1 MTPSTSSGPETTT
14 HGSGFPGQNASVLPD
29 GWEMVI
35 GLEVHCELA
44 TATKLFCSC
53 PNRFGDEPNA
63 NTCPTCLGLPGSL
76 PVVNEAAVELAMRLG
91 RALAC
96 EVRSS
101 VFARKNYFYP
111 DQPKDYQV
119 SQYDLPTNE
128 HGHLDLP
135 SGLRVGITRAH
146 IEEDTGKLN
155 HQGGGGRVHDAVH
168 SLVDYNR
175 SGVPLVEI
183 VSEPDMRSSEQA
195 REYVAELR
203 AILLATGVSDA
214 KMEEGS
220 MRVDANVS
228 VNRAGEAWGTRCE
241 IKNLNS
247 LRSLGRAIDHE
258 ALRQID
264 LIESGERVRQETRHW
279 DEETGRTGTLRVKED
294 ADDYRYFPEPDLVP
308 LEPTAADIARID
320 AALPVLPAAR
330 RAALAAAAGLSDLGG
345 SVAIAVDRGLDGVA
359 VTAIEAGA
367 DAGRVLTHVEHNL
380 AVEGAER
387 LSAAHLAELV
397 KMETAGELTATQAKT
412 VLAEVLTSGSP
423 PSEVAKARGF
433 EALDAGALEAIV
445 DEVIA
450 AHPDQFEELRT
461 GDAKAQGKL
470 TGFFMGKVM
479 QASKGQADGKAAT
492 GLLRQRA
499 GL

>member
-1 MTPSTSSGPETTT
+1 MS
-14 HGSGFPGQNASVLPD
+14 LPA

-44 TATKLFCSC
+44 TETKLFCAC
-53 PNRFGDEPNA
+53 PNHFGDQPNA

-76 PVVNEAAVELAMRLG
+76 PVLNETAVEMAMRLG

-96 EVRSS
+96 DVKRS

-146 IEEDTGKLN
+146 IEEDTGKLT
-155 HQGGGGRVHDAVH
+155 HVGGGGRIHDADH

-183 VSEPDMRSSEQA
+183 VSEADMRNSDQA
-195 REYVAELR
+195 KEYVGELHD
-203 AILLATGVSDA
+203 ILIATGVSDA
-214 KMEEGS
+214 RMEEGS

-228 VNRAGEAWGTRCE
+228 VNRAGEPWGTRCE

-264 LIESGERVRQETRHW
+264 LLENGERVRQETRHW
-279 DEETGRTGTLRVKED
+279 DEAAGRTGTLRVKED

-308 LEPTAADIARID
+308 LEPSADDIARID
-320 AALPVLPAAR
+320 AALPVLPAGR
-330 RAALAAAAGLSDLGG
+330 RTALATAAGLDQTGG
-345 SVAIAVDRGLDGVA
+345 AVAIAIAVARGLDDLA
-359 VTAIEAGA
+359 TAAIDAGA
-367 DAGRVLTHVEHNL
+367 DPGRVLTHVEHNL
-380 AVEGAER
+380 AVDGAES
-387 LSAAHLAELV
+387 LSAEHLAALV
-397 KMETAGELTATQAKT
+397 KMETGGELTATQAKT
-412 VLAEVLTSGSP
+412 VLAEVVATGTSP
-423 PSEVAKARGF
+423 AEVAKAHGF
-433 EALDAGALEAIV
+433 EALDTGALESIV
-445 DEVIA
+445 DAVIA
-450 AHPDQFEELRT
+450 ENPDEWAQLGT
-461 GDAKAQGKL
+461 GDDKAQGKL
-470 TGFFMGKVM
+470 IGFFMGKVM
-479 QASKGQADGKAAT
+479 KASKGQADGKVAT
-492 GLLRQRA
+492 ALLRSKA

>member
-1 MTPSTSSGPETTT
+1 
-14 HGSGFPGQNASVLPD
+14 VLPA
-29 GWEMVI
+29 GWSMVI

-53 PNRFGDEPNA
+53 ANRFGDEPNT

-76 PVVNEAAVELAMRLG
+76 PVVNERAVELAMRLG
-91 RALAC
+91 RALHC
-96 EVRSS
+96 DVERS
-101 VFARKNYFYP
+101 VFSRKNYFYP

-119 SQYDLPTNE
+119 SQYDLPTNAR
-128 HGHLDLP
+128 GHLDLP

-155 HQGGGGRVHDAVH
+155 HVGGGGRIHDAGY

-183 VSEPDMRSSEQA
+183 VSEPDLRTSDQA
-195 REYVAELR
+195 KEYAAELR

-228 VNRAGEAWGTRCE
+228 VHRDGEPWGTRCE

-264 LIESGERVRQETRHW
+264 LLEAGEAVRQETRHW
-279 DEETGRTGTLRVKED
+279 DEASGRTGTLRVKED

-308 LEPTAADIARID
+308 LDPSAADLARID
-320 AALPVLPAAR
+320 AELPKLPADR
-330 RAALAAAAGLSDLGG
+330 RAALAEAAGLDASANG
-345 SVAIAVDRGLDGVA
+345 VVMAVERGLDDLA
-359 VTAIEAGA
+359 LAAIAAGA
-367 DAGRVLTHVEHNL
+367 DAARVLTHIEHNL
-380 AVEGAER
+380 AVEGAEA
-387 LSAAHLAELV
+387 LAPAALATLV
-397 KMETAGELTATQAKT
+397 QMETGGELTATQAKA
-412 VLAEVLTSGSP
+412 VLAQLLETGGDP
-423 PSEVAKARGF
+423 RDIAKAKGF
-433 EALDAGALEAIV
+433 EAMDAGALEAIV
-445 DEVIA
+445 DGVIA
-450 AHPDQFEELRT
+450 AHPTEWEAFRT
-461 GDAKAQGKL
+461 GDDKARGKL

-492 GLLRQRA
+492 ALLRSRA
-499 GL
+499 GV

>member
-1 MTPSTSSGPETTT
+1 MSD
-14 HGSGFPGQNASVLPD
+14 SVLPD
-29 GWEMVI
+29 GWGMVI
-35 GLEVHCELA
+35 GLEVHCELH
-44 TATKLFCSC
+44 TATKLFCAC
-53 PNRFGDEPNA
+53 PNSFGDEPNA

-76 PVVNEAAVELAMRLG
+76 PVLNEAAVELAMRLG

-96 EVRSS
+96 DVNRS
-101 VFARKNYFYP
+101 VFSRKNYFYP

-119 SQYDLPTNE
+119 TQYDLPTNE

-155 HQGGGGRVHDAVH
+155 HVGGGGRIHDAGH

-183 VSEPDMRSSEQA
+183 VSEADMRSSEQA
-195 REYVAELR
+195 KEYAAELR

-228 VNRAGEAWGTRCE
+228 VHREGEPWGTRCE

-264 LIESGERVRQETRHW
+264 LIEAGETVRQETRHW
-279 DEETGRTGTLRVKED
+279 DEATGRTGTLRVKED

-308 LEPTAADIARID
+308 LEPSAEDIARID

-330 RAALAAAAGLSDLGG
+330 RAALAAVSGLAATDGPVVIAVQRRLDDLATE
-345 SVAIAVDRGLDGVA
+345 AIA
-359 VTAIEAGA
+359 AGA
-367 DAGRVLTHVEHNL
+367 DAARVLTHVEHNL

-387 LSAAHLAELV
+387 LAAAHLAELV
-397 KMETAGELTATQAKT
+397 TMETSGQLTATQAKA
-412 VLAEVLTSGSP
+412 VLAEMVTSGQDPASIAT
-423 PSEVAKARGF
+423 AKGY
-433 EALDAGALEAIV
+433 EALDTGALEAIV

-450 AHPDQFEELRT
+450 AHPAEWEQLRT
-461 GDAKAQGKL
+461 GDDKAIGKL

-479 QASKGQADGKAAT
+479 AASKGQADGKLAT
-492 GLLRQRA
+492 ALLRSRA
-499 GL
+499 GR

>member
-1 MTPSTSSGPETTT
+1 MSEVS
-14 HGSGFPGQNASVLPD
+14 AALPD

-35 GLEVHCELA
+35 GLEVHCELH

-53 PNRFGDEPNA
+53 PNRFGDEPNT

-76 PVVNEAAVELAMRLG
+76 PVVNERAVELAMVLG

-96 EVRSS
+96 DVHRS

-119 SQYDLPTNE
+119 TQYDLPTNE

-155 HQGGGGRVHDAVH
+155 HVGGGGRIHDAGH

-183 VSEPDMRSSEQA
+183 VSEADMRTSEQA
-195 REYVAELR
+195 KEYASELR

-228 VNRAGEAWGTRCE
+228 VNRVGEPWGTRCE

-247 LRSLGRAIDHE
+247 LRSLGRAIDFE
-258 ALRQID
+258 ALRQIG
-264 LIESGERVRQETRHW
+264 LLSAGERVEQQTRHW
-279 DEETGRTGTLRVKED
+279 DEASGRTGLLRSKED

-308 LEPTAADIARID
+308 LEPTADDIARID
-320 AALPVLPAAR
+320 AALPALPAAR
-330 RAALAAAAGLSDLGG
+330 RTALAEAAGTAVSTDA
-345 SVAIAVDRGLDGVA
+345 VAIAVQRDLDRLALDAIA
-359 VTAIEAGA
+359 VGA
-367 DAGRVLTHVEHNL
+367 DPTRTLTHVEHNL
-380 AVEGAER
+380 AVEGAEA
-387 LSAAHLAELV
+387 LAPAQFAELV
-397 KMETAGELTATQAKT
+397 RMETSGELTATQAKT
-412 VLAEVLTSGSP
+412 VLAEMVTSG
-423 PSEVAKARGF
+423 KAPADIAAALGF
-433 EALDAGALEAIV
+433 EALDSGALESVI

-450 AHPDQFEELRT
+450 AHPKEWEELRT
-461 GDAKAQGKL
+461 GDDKARGKL

-479 QASKGQADGKAAT
+479 QASKGQADGKTAT
-492 GLLRQRA
+492 ALLRSKA
-499 GL
+499 GLG

>member
-1 MTPSTSSGPETTT
+1 
-14 HGSGFPGQNASVLPD
+14 
-29 GWEMVI
+29 VI
-35 GLEVHCELA
+35 GLEVHCELH
-44 TATKLFCSC
+44 TETKLFCSC
-53 PNRFGDEPNA
+53 PNRFGDEPNT

-76 PVVNEAAVELAMRLG
+76 PVVNERAVELAMRLG

-96 EVRSS
+96 EVRPS

-146 IEEDTGKLN
+146 IEEDTGKLT
-155 HQGGGGRVHDAVH
+155 HVGGGGRIHDAAH

-183 VSEPDMRSSEQA
+183 VSEPDLRSSEQA
-195 REYVAELR
+195 KEYAAELR

-228 VNRAGEAWGTRCE
+228 VNRPGEPWGTRCE

-258 ALRQID
+258 VERQVAL
-264 LIESGERVRQETRHW
+264 LEAGEVVHQETRHW
-279 DEETGRTGTLRVKED
+279 DEATGRTGTLRSKED

-308 LEPTAADIARID
+308 LEPTSDDIARID
-320 AALPVLPAAR
+320 AALPPLPAGR
-330 RAALAAAAGLSDLGG
+330 RATLADAARVAPTDGA
-345 SVAIAVDRGLDGVA
+345 VAIAVERGLDD
-359 VTAIEAGA
+359 IAGA
-367 DAGRVLTHVEHNL
+367 AIALGADPGRVLTHVEHNL
-380 AVEGAER
+380 AIEGAER
-387 LSAAHLAELV
+387 LSPAHLAALV
-397 KMETAGELTATQAKT
+397 TMETAGELTATQAKI
-412 VLAEVLTSGSP
+412 VLAEV
-423 PSEVAKARGF
+423 VATGGDPASIAQAKGF
-433 EALDAGALEAIV
+433 EALDSGALESLV
-445 DEVIA
+445 DGVIA
-450 AHPDQFEELRT
+450 AHPDEWEQYRT

-492 GLLRQRA
+492 ALLRQRA
-499 GL
+499 GLA

>member
-1 MTPSTSSGPETTT
+1 M
-14 HGSGFPGQNASVLPD
+14 SVLPD
-29 GWEMVI
+29 GWGMVI

-53 PNRFGDEPNA
+53 PNHFGDRPNS

-76 PVVNEAAVELAMRLG
+76 PVLNEQAVELAMRLG
-91 RALAC
+91 RALQC
-96 EVRSS
+96 EVRRS
-101 VFARKNYFYP
+101 VFSRKNYFSP

-119 SQYDLPTNE
+119 TQYDLPTNLA
-128 HGHLDLP
+128 GYLDLP
-135 SGLRVGITRAH
+135 SGMRVGITRAH

-155 HQGGGGRVHDAVH
+155 HVGGGGRIHDAGY

-183 VSEPDMRSSEQA
+183 VSEADMRTSDQA
-195 REYVAELR
+195 KEYASELR
-203 AILLATGVSDA
+203 AILLATGASDA

-228 VNRAGEAWGTRCE
+228 VHRTGEPWGTRCE

-264 LIESGERVRQETRHW
+264 LLDAGGTVRQETRHW
-279 DEETGRTGTLRVKED
+279 DEASGRTGTLRVKED

-308 LEPTAADIARID
+308 LDPSPADLARID
-320 AALPVLPAAR
+320 SELPRLPAAR
-330 RAALAAAAGLSDLGG
+330 RAELAATAGVEPTLAA
-345 SVAIAVDRGLDGVA
+345 VVMAVERGLDELALG
-359 VTAIEAGA
+359 AIANGGA
-367 DAGRVLTHVEHNL
+367 SERVLTHIEHNL
-380 AVEGAER
+380 AVDGAEA
-387 LSAAHLAELV
+387 LSPVAFAELV
-397 KMETAGELTATQAKT
+397 QLETAGQLTATQAKT
-412 VLAEVLTSGSP
+412 VLAELVANGGAP
-423 PSEVAKARGF
+423 DEIAKAHGF
-433 EALDAGALEAIV
+433 EAMGAGALEAIV

-450 AHPDQFEELRT
+450 ANADEWEQFRT
-461 GDAKAQGKL
+461 GDDKARGKL

-479 QASKGQADGKAAT
+479 QASKGQADGKVAT
-492 GLLRQRA
+492 ALLRSRA